1 MTATA
6 RIERLDGIVAAEE
19 GVTALDSRSSWAEGV
34 VYLPRTHSIR
44 WSDLLADRI
53 LEHDLS
59 TGAERVYGTG
69 VEFTN
74 GRTLGLDGS
83 VIQCSHGRRRVERAV
98 DGGVEAVVAEWNGVR
113 FNSPNDVVV
122 AGDGTVWFTDPPY
135 GLVLPGEGH
144 GGEREYGDHWVFRHD
159 PVTGVTTPVVV
170 DVEEPNGL
178 AFSADESLLYV
189 ADSSRVTRGDAG
201 NHHVRVYDVVGGRCK
216 NGRVFATVEVGV
228 PDGLRVDAA
237 DRVWVTA
244 GDGVHVY
251 SPAGDLLG
259 SVLLP
264 EKTANLCFGGPE
276 NTDVFIAATTTIYR
290 VKALTTDAARRY

>member
-1 MTATA
+1 
-6 RIERLDGIVAAEE
+6 VAEE

-34 VYLPRTHSIR
+34 VYLPATGSIR
-44 WSDLLADRI
+44 WSDLTANRI
-53 LEHDLS
+53 LELDLR
-59 TGAERVYGTG
+59 TGVPSVYASD

-74 GRTLGLDGS
+74 GRTLDLNGS
-83 VIQCSHGRRRVERAV
+83 VVQCSHGRRRVERVV
-98 DGGVEAVVAEWNGVR
+98 DGRVEPIVTDWNGVR

-122 AGDGTVWFTDPPY
+122 ASDGTVWFTDPPY

-159 PVTGVTTPVVV
+159 PAAASTVPVVV

-178 AFSADESLLYV
+178 AFSPDESLLYV

-201 NHHVRVYDVVGGRCK
+201 NHHVRVYDVVEGRCK
-216 NGRVFATVEVGV
+216 NGRVFATVDVAV
-228 PDGLRVDAA
+228 PDGLRVDVEG
-237 DRVWVTA
+237 RVWITA
-244 GDGVHVY
+244 GDGVHVFA
-251 SPAGDLLG
+251 PDGALLG

-264 EKTANLCFGGPE
+264 ETTANLCFGGPD
-276 NTDVFIAATTTIYR
+276 NTDVFIAATSTIWR